1 MNSFFIENEE
11 IDLLEMQSDL
21 NDIHENDYHKT
32 ISNCWATCSNTCSG
46 SCGGQCGGSCG
57 GSCGA
62 NCSGSCTTSCYGGL
76 LIG

>member
-1 MNSFFIENEE
+1 MNSFFIENDE

-21 NDIHENDYHKT
+21 NDIQENDYQKT

-46 SCGGQCGGSCG
+46 ACGGQCGGSCG

-62 NCSGSCTTSCYGGL
+62 NCAGSCTTSCYGGL